1 VLLVFALALA
11 FVAGFSLQRGHICAV
26 AGVREVM
33 REGRWARFLSFFE
46 CAMWALLGLIVVDAM
61 GWMSLGAWPQQASIA
76 MAIMGGAVFGAGALV
91 NGACAFGSA
100 GRFAAGELS
109 FLALIPG
116 FVLGVAAAGG
126 LGWMVMAPAQSA
138 ALLLSGV
145 MRAVVLAAL
154 VMFALLRLW
163 NAWRAAPSF
172 SHIRAVIVAP
182 HWPPALAMAVIAFAN
197 VALLVLVFAWPYT
210 TLLVD
215 VAFMRGMDVA
225 LRTMIVLVFLA
236 GALYGAASAGRFKLR
251 GGGWRDAGQ
260 RFGGG
265 VLMGFGAALI
275 PGGNDGLV
283 LMGLPLLQP
292 AAFAAYGAMIAVIA
306 AGFAVEPRVREYSA

>member
-1 VLLVFALALA
+1 
-11 FVAGFSLQRGHICAV
+11 
-26 AGVREVM
+26 
-33 REGRWARFLSFFE
+33 
-46 CAMWALLGLIVVDAM
+46 
-61 GWMSLGAWPQQASIA
+61 
-76 MAIMGGAVFGAGALV
+76 
-91 NGACAFGSA
+91 
-100 GRFAAGELS
+100 
-109 FLALIPG
+109 
-116 FVLGVAAAGG
+116 
-126 LGWMVMAPAQSA
+126 
-138 ALLLSGV
+138 
-145 MRAVVLAAL
+145 
-154 VMFALLRLW
+154 
-163 NAWRAAPSF
+163 
-172 SHIRAVIVAP
+172 
-182 HWPPALAMAVIAFAN
+182 MAVIAFAN

-236 GALYGAASAGRFKLR
+236 GALYGAASARRFKLR